1 MKVLCFIPVFNEET
15 NLQELI
21 NDINLNNYEI
31 DEFLFVNSGSTDNSL
46 EIIKQSKYKHISIN
60 ENKGLGYLF
69 IKAIDYGIQNKF
81 DIFVVLSG
89 NNKMNPAD
97 FKKVLDPI
105 IYKNYDFVSGSRY
118 LEDGLAI
125 NTPRFRNTSI
135 PILSKVI
142 TLLYGKKITDATNGF
157 RAFKLDKIL
166 NLLPKYDQKWLYGYS
181 FETYLFGLVLN
192 SKEIKSIEVPVE
204 IRYKKDIKHTKIKPF
219 LDYPSIVMPFLI
231 AKFK

>member
-1 MKVLCFIPVFNEET
+1 
-15 NLQELI
+15 
-21 NDINLNNYEI
+21 
-31 DEFLFVNSGSTDNSL
+31 
-46 EIIKQSKYKHISIN
+46 
-60 ENKGLGYLF
+60 
-69 IKAIDYGIQNKF
+69 
-81 DIFVVLSG
+81 
-89 NNKMNPAD
+89 MNPAD

-135 PILSKVI
+135 PILSKMI
-142 TLLYGKKITDATNGF
+142 TLLYDKKITDATNGF
-157 RAFKLDKIL
+157 RAFKLEKIL